1 MPTAASWSS
10 RTTRAAVDVGHLLRF
25 RAATMRRGS
34 TVRWLAV
41 VFAGLTVAAAV
52 VPAFTPGA
60 GESARALDVRILLP
74 TGLAAFLVVAVIA
87 AVASGGGRELLPR
100 EQAAIHPISPTTDH
114 IGALLLAPLNIA
126 WLLQSWFLLGATA
139 YGLGP
144 HGLAAAQ
151 LGLVLWLAAAT
162 AVAQMVAWMT
172 EAVRR
177 RPHGVALVRTV
188 TVLLGGTFVVLHAT
202 DQLTHVLDRVP
213 TVWLVVDLLDG
224 FSARWLLVIAAEVAL
239 LAVAV
244 TLGALPATV
253 AARRTPRDELRADS
267 GTHAARPLPRSDLAA
282 LLRTD
287 RASVWRAVPMRRGL
301 AVLAVGPGMVA
312 LAGDLP
318 WHVMTV
324 LPGLVASGGALL
336 FGVNTWCLDERGGL
350 WRESLPVSAA
360 AVFAA
365 RTLVLAEF
373 LGAAAAVTIVL
384 ASLRAGTPTASNV
397 TALLSAAVVVLVQV
411 VGSAMRW
418 SMDRPYAVDL
428 RSARATPAP
437 PLMMVSYSAR
447 MAVSTTLTG
456 VVFSGASLLPDARI
470 APLLAVPF
478 LCWSL
483 ARLTR
488 TRRRWLDPVERARV
502 VTAVAA

>member
-1 MPTAASWSS
+1 
-10 RTTRAAVDVGHLLRF
+10 
-25 RAATMRRGS
+25 
-34 TVRWLAV
+34 
-41 VFAGLTVAAAV
+41 
-52 VPAFTPGA
+52 
-60 GESARALDVRILLP
+60 
-74 TGLAAFLVVAVIA
+74 
-87 AVASGGGRELLPR
+87 
-100 EQAAIHPISPTTDH
+100 
-114 IGALLLAPLNIA
+114 
-126 WLLQSWFLLGATA
+126 
-139 YGLGP
+139 
-144 HGLAAAQ
+144 
-151 LGLVLWLAAAT
+151 
-162 AVAQMVAWMT
+162 
-172 EAVRR
+172 
-177 RPHGVALVRTV
+177 
-188 TVLLGGTFVVLHAT
+188 
-202 DQLTHVLDRVP
+202 
-213 TVWLVVDLLDG
+213 VDLLDG
-224 FSARWLLVIAAEVAL
+224 FSGRWLLVILAEVAL
-239 LAVAV
+239 LGVAV
-244 TLGALPATV
+244 TLGALPAAV
-253 AARRTPRDELRADS
+253 AARRTPRDEVRADS
-267 GTHAARPLPRSDLAA
+267 ETRAARPLPRSDLGA

-350 WRESLPVSAA
+350 WRESLPVDPAV
-360 AVFAA
+360 VFAA

-373 LGAAAAVTIVL
+373 LATASAVTIVL
-384 ASLRAGTPTASNV
+384 ASLRAGTPTASDV

-456 VVFSGASLLPDARI
+456 VVFSGAALLPDARV

-483 ARLTR
+483 ARLSR
-488 TRRRWLDPVERARV
+488 TRRRWLDPVARARV